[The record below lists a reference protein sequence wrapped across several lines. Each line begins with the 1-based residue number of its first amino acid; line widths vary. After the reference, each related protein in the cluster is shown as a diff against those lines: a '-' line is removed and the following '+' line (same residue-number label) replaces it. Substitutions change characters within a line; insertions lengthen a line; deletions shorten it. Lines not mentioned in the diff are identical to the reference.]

1 MTERD
6 ASTGTVTTLEADPVA
21 PFAQEPMDDPVAAD
35 GKSADRRAARDLKR
49 AGRAER
55 RADRKGGSANGTA
68 PDAEDSLSPVSRSIP
83 LTELPLVGP
92 TTDIRPDP
100 VVVILPP
107 SEQPAADVL
116 TALAADSS
124 DEAVAIGEEPGAAPP
139 TDSRQARRADR
150 QSARAVRRDSKGGA
164 ESTAAVAAV
173 ATNTDADAT
182 APAPADGSAPAAQPA
197 SLIRPQLAIVPGE
210 DKEKQTAKAI
220 ARIESQHRQAE
231 AAIAGVD
238 LQGAAIAPL
247 IRYVNAIS
255 HQLNESQK
263 AIGKLQVERDALR
276 TQVIG
281 LNGVPVD
288 VDALAEQAGSADHL
302 AESAKLSRR
311 EGRKPETEKEPKTVE
326 DMGRQRRLIALAG
339 LAVLGTVA
347 LILRVTSHAVDLSNV
362 SKNGLGSVAIIGSFM
377 QVFLAGMIF
386 YRLIRIG
393 GRGAK
398 WLFPENDPKAQKKLA
413 QAKPTGR
420 KRG

>member
-6 ASTGTVTTLEADPVA
+6 ASTATVTTLEAEPVA
-21 PFAQEPMDDPVAAD
+21 PFAQEPMDEAVAAD

-55 RADRKGGSANGTA
+55 RADRKGGTNGAT
-68 PDAEDSLSPVSRSIP
+68 PDDEDASSPVSMTAP
-83 LTELPLVGP
+83 LTDLPPVGP
-92 TTDIRPDP
+92 ATGFGHEP
-100 VVVILPP
+100 VVVVLPP
-107 SEQPAADVL
+107 SEQPAADL
-116 TALAADSS
+116 FSELASDSPDAEPTADGP
-124 DEAVAIGEEPGAAPP
+124 EAAPAA
-139 TDSRQARRADR
+139 DSRQARRADR
-150 QSARAVRRDSKGGA
+150 QSARAGRRDAKGGDGH
-164 ESTAAVAAV
+164 AAAATS
-173 ATNTDADAT
+173 ANGAT
-182 APAPADGSAPAAQPA
+182 ASEPTDGTAPAAQPA
-197 SLIRPQLAIVPGE
+197 SLIRPQMASVAGE
-210 DKEKQTAKAI
+210 DKEKQAAKAI

-247 IRYVNAIS
+247 IRYVNAVS
-255 HQLNESQK
+255 HQLNESNK
-263 AIGKLQVERDALR
+263 AMGKLQVERDALR

-288 VDALAEQAGSADHL
+288 IDAMAERAQGTDHL
-302 AESAKLSRR
+302 AESPRAARR
-311 EGRKPETEKEPKTVE
+311 DARAADPGKDPKTVE

-339 LAVLGTVA
+339 LAVFGVVA
-347 LILRVTSHAVDLSNV
+347 LGLRLTAHAVDLSNV

-413 QAKPTGR
+413 QAKPAGR

>member
-6 ASTGTVTTLEADPVA
+6 ASTATVTTLEAEPVA
-21 PFAQEPMDDPVAAD
+21 PFAQQPMDEAVAAD

-55 RADRKGGSANGTA
+55 RADRKGGTNGAT
-68 PDAEDSLSPVSRSIP
+68 PDDEDASSPVSMTAP
-83 LTELPLVGP
+83 LTDLPPVGP
-92 TTDIRPDP
+92 ATGFGHEP
-100 VVVILPP
+100 VVVVLPP
-107 SEQPAADVL
+107 SEQPAADL
-116 TALAADSS
+116 FSELASDSPDAEPTADGP
-124 DEAVAIGEEPGAAPP
+124 EAAPAA
-139 TDSRQARRADR
+139 DSRQARRADR
-150 QSARAVRRDSKGGA
+150 QSARAVRRDAKGDAGH
-164 ESTAAVAAV
+164 AAAA
-173 ATNTDADAT
+173 TSADGAT
-182 APAPADGSAPAAQPA
+182 ASEPTDGTMVPSVQPA
-197 SLIRPQLAIVPGE
+197 SLIRPQMASVAGE
-210 DKEKQTAKAI
+210 DKEKQAAKAI

-247 IRYVNAIS
+247 IRYVNAVS
-255 HQLNESQK
+255 HQLNESNK
-263 AIGKLQVERDALR
+263 AMGKLQVERDALR
-276 TQVIG
+276 TQVIS

-288 VDALAEQAGSADHL
+288 IDAMAERAQGTDHL
-302 AESAKLSRR
+302 AESAKATRR
-311 EGRKPETEKEPKTVE
+311 DARKSETETEPKTVE

-339 LAVLGTVA
+339 LAVFGVVA
-347 LILRVTSHAVDLSNV
+347 LGLRLTAHAVDLSNV

-413 QAKPTGR
+413 QAKPAGR
-420 KRG
+420 KRA

>member
-6 ASTGTVTTLEADPVA
+6 ASAGTVTTLEAEPVA
-21 PFAQEPMDDPVAAD
+21 PFAQEPMDDAVAAD
-35 GKSADRRAARDLKR
+35 GKSADRRAARDQKR

-55 RADRKGGSANGTA
+55 RADRKGGGANGATPDDGDAA
-68 PDAEDSLSPVSRSIP
+68 PPASLTVP
-83 LTELPLVGP
+83 LSDLPPVGP
-92 TTDIRPDP
+92 ATGFGQEP

-107 SEQPAADVL
+107 SEQPDAEVF
-116 TALAADSS
+116 TELAADSPDGERAA
-124 DEAVAIGEEPGAAPP
+124 DEPEAAPSA
-139 TDSRQARRADR
+139 DSRQARRADR
-150 QSARAVRRDSKGGA
+150 QSARAVRRDAKGGDRH
-164 ESTAAVAAV
+164 AA
-173 ATNTDADAT
+173 ATSANGAT
-182 APAPADGSAPAAQPA
+182 ASEPTDGTAPSVQPA
-197 SLIRPQLAIVPGE
+197 SLIRPQMASVAGE

-231 AAIAGVD
+231 ASIAGVD

-247 IRYVNAIS
+247 IRYVNAVS

-288 VDALAEQAGSADHL
+288 VDALAEQAGGTDHL
-302 AESAKLSRR
+302 TESAKASRR
-311 EGRKPETEKEPKTVE
+311 DARNSEPDKEPKTVE
-326 DMGRQRRLIALAG
+326 DMGRQRRLIALVG
-339 LAVLGTVA
+339 LAVLGVVA
-347 LILRVTSHAVDLSNV
+347 LGLRLTAHAVDLSNV